1 MKWDLGLMVRR
12 MTSFVVVVASCGDG
26 QDGAMVTQSRSEI
39 RSFPGVSLRDALMST
54 AAIRGALVFCC
65 FQAAYF
71 FGYRYGMAFSQGTAS
86 PFWFPDSVLLCAL
99 LRVRAR
105 WWPLL
110 LVSTIP
116 IRFFSDVAADVPFG
130 TLVST
135 SVNDYLKAVIAASL
149 LRRFMP
155 DPIRFLA
162 MRDFGIFCLI
172 AALFVP
178 ALSAIAGA
186 ASHGIANADYWAHW
200 ERWFL
205 GNALTQIIVT
215 PFIFYWVLR
224 PSDQRNLSGTQ
235 WLEALLL
242 LSGLIVSLAL
252 AFQPGSSHLGFSDSR
267 LYAPVAI
274 LFWAAVRF
282 GMRGATAA
290 TAILT
295 FFAVASTQL
304 ADGSSAS
311 HSDTASGLQQ
321 FLLLRAAPLY
331 LVAVLLDQARRI
343 QGSLHESERR
353 FRDMA
358 DNAPVM
364 IWLAGIDGSCEFFNK
379 GWLDFTGRAL
389 SQERGDGWVLSVHA
403 DDRQRVLAIYHSS
416 IAARCEFE
424 IDYRLRRRDGVYR
437 WILDRGVPRYGDRA
451 EFVGFI
457 GSAIDVTD
465 RRRQES
471 ALRQSEERYR
481 AVVDSQTEL
490 VCRFTPKLSLT
501 FVNEAYCRFLG
512 RPRDELLGE
521 KLDALFPADTRV
533 ELARCVQH
541 AVSGAG
547 PGEWQCEVTFP
558 AGTRGWQHWT
568 CRAIDGAG
576 EVPDELQAIGHDITD
591 RKRAEEVQRRLAHT
605 SRLAAVGELTAMV
618 AHEVNQPL
626 CAILSNAEAAEI
638 LLARENPPLDT
649 IREIIRDIRDDD
661 LRADEVIRGL
671 RSLVGRREIQIRPVD
686 INHTIGLVLRLV
698 SGDALFR
705 RVRIQPMLDE
715 GLPLVAADLPQIEQ
729 VLLNLIVN
737 AMDAMQATPETTRE
751 LSIQT
756 RQTEDGYVEIAVV
769 DNGCGIPPARLPE
782 LFDSFFT
789 TKPEGMGIGLS
800 IARWIVLAHGGR
812 IWAVNGA
819 QGGAEFR
826 FTLRK
831 AQAAA
836 EGASLTTERR

>member
-1 MKWDLGLMVRR
+1 MV
-12 MTSFVVVVASCGDG
+12 ME
-26 QDGAMVTQSRSEI
+26 SRSET
-39 RSFPGVSLRDALMST
+39 RGFPTASLRE
-54 AAIRGALVFCC
+54 ALVSPAIARSVFAFCC
-65 FQAAYF
+65 FEAAYYF
-71 FGYRYGMAFSQGTAS
+71 AYRYGMSFSQVTAS

-105 WWPLL
+105 WWLPLL
-110 LVSTIP
+110 VATIP
-116 IRFFSDVAADVPFG
+116 IRFFSEVASDVPLAM
-130 TLVST
+130 LVST
-135 SVNDYLKAVIAASL
+135 SLNDYIKAVLAATL
-149 LRRFMP
+149 LRRFMH
-155 DPIRFLA
+155 DPIRFLSL
-162 MRDFGIFCLI
+162 RDFGVYCLI
-172 AALFVP
+172 AVLAIP
-178 ALSAIAGA
+178 AVSAFAGA
-186 ASHGIANADYWAHW
+186 AARGIGRPDYWANW

-205 GNALTQIIVT
+205 GDALAQLIVT

-224 PSDQRNLSGTQ
+224 PSDQRNLSTAQ
-235 WLEALLL
+235 WLEALTLL
-242 LSGLIVSLAL
+242 AGLIVSLTL
-252 AFQPGSSHLGFSDSR
+252 AFQPASSHLGFSDSR

-295 FFAVASTQL
+295 FFAIAATQMTDPLSSGASPSE
-304 ADGSSAS
+304 A
-311 HSDTASGLQQ
+311 ASGLQQ

-331 LVAVLLDQARRI
+331 LVAVLLEQARRI

-364 IWLAGIDGSCEFFNK
+364 IGLSDVDGNLVFFNK

-389 SQERGDGWVLSVHA
+389 SQERGDGWAQGLHA
-403 DDRQRVLAIYHSS
+403 DDRQRCLAIYQSS
-416 IAARCEFE
+416 ISARCEFE

-437 WILDRGVPRYGDRA
+437 WILARGIPRYGDRG

-490 VCRFTPKLSLT
+490 VCRFTPDLSVT
-501 FVNEAYCRFLG
+501 FANEAYCRFLG
-512 RPRDELLGE
+512 KQRDEVLGQ
-521 KLDALFPADTRV
+521 KLSALFPADTRA
-533 ELARCVQH
+533 ELARCVKH
-541 AVSGAG
+541 AISGVG
-547 PGEWQCEVTFP
+547 VGEWQCEVMFP
-558 AGTRGWQHWT
+558 EEVRGWQHWT

-576 EVPDELQAIGHDITD
+576 EIPDELQAIGHDITD

-626 CAILSNAEAAEI
+626 CAILSNAEAAET
-638 LLARENPPLDT
+638 LLSRENPPLDM

-661 LRADEVIRGL
+661 LRADEVIRGI
-671 RSLVGRREIQIRPVD
+671 RSLVGRREIQIQPVN
-686 INHTIGLVLRLV
+686 INRTIAMVLRLV
-698 SGDALFR
+698 AGDALFR
-705 RVRIQPMLDE
+705 RVRIQRTLDDS
-715 GLPLVAADLPQIEQ
+715 LPLVAADQPQIEQ

-737 AMDAMQATPETTRE
+737 AMDAMQATPEATRE
-751 LSIQT
+751 LSVQS
-756 RQTEDGYVEIAVV
+756 RRGEEGYVEIAVI
-769 DNGCGIPPARLPE
+769 DHGCGIPPARLPE

-812 IWAVNGA
+812 IWAANGA

-826 FTLRK
+826 FTLR
-831 AQAAA
+831 ASGNAA
-836 EGASLTTERR
+836 EAVSLTTDGQT

>member
-1 MKWDLGLMVRR
+1 
-12 MTSFVVVVASCGDG
+12 
-26 QDGAMVTQSRSEI
+26 MVTQSSSET
-39 RSFPGVSLRDALMST
+39 RAFPAASLRETLMSP
-54 AAIRGALVFCC
+54 AVARGVFAFCC
-65 FQAAYF
+65 FEVGYYF
-71 FGYRYGMAFSQGTAS
+71 AYRYGMSFSQATAS

-105 WWPLL
+105 WWLPLL
-110 LVSTIP
+110 VATIP
-116 IRFFSDVAADVPFG
+116 IRFFSDVAATVPLG
-130 TLVST
+130 MLVST
-135 SVNDYLKAVIAASL
+135 SLNDYLKALVAATL
-149 LRRFMP
+149 LRRLMN
-155 DPIRFLA
+155 DPIRFLSL
-162 MRDFGIFCLI
+162 RDFGIFCFI
-172 AALFVP
+172 AVLSIPAVSAL
-178 ALSAIAGA
+178 AGA
-186 ASHGIANADYWAHW
+186 VSRGGSALEYWVNW

-205 GNALTQIIVT
+205 GDALAQLIVT

-224 PSDQRNLSGTQ
+224 PSDQRNLSNTQ
-235 WLEALLL
+235 WVEALLL
-242 LSGLIVSLAL
+242 LAGLIVSLTL
-252 AFQPGSSHLGFSDSR
+252 AFQPGSIHLGFSDTR

-295 FFAVASTQL
+295 FFAVAATQSL
-304 ADGSSAS
+304 DAANPAAS
-311 HSDTASGLQQ
+311 PQEAASGLQQ

-331 LVAVLLDQARRI
+331 LVAVLLEQARRI
-343 QGSLHESERR
+343 QDSLHESERR

-364 IWLAGIDGSCEFFNK
+364 IGLSDVTGHLVFFNK

-389 SQERGDGWVLSVHA
+389 SQERGEGWSQGVHA
-403 DDRQRVLAIYHSS
+403 DDRQRCLAIYQSS
-416 IAARCEFE
+416 ISARCEFE

-437 WILDRGVPRYGDRA
+437 WILARGVPRYGDKG

-490 VCRFTPKLSLT
+490 VCRFTPELVLT

-512 RPRDELLGE
+512 KRREELLGE
-521 KLDALFPADTRV
+521 KLSGLFPADTRA
-533 ELARCVQH
+533 ELGRCVKH
-541 AVSGAG
+541 AISGLG

-558 AGTRGWQHWT
+558 GGIRGWQHWT

-576 EVPDELQAIGHDITD
+576 EIPDELQAIGHDITD
-591 RKRAEEVQRRLAHT
+591 RKRADEVQRRLAHT

-626 CAILSNAEAAEI
+626 CAILSNAEAAET
-638 LLARENPPLDT
+638 LLARENPPLDL

-661 LRADEVIRGL
+661 LRADEVIRGI
-671 RSLVGRREIQIRPVD
+671 RSLVGRREIQIQPVD
-686 INHTIGLVLRLV
+686 LNQIIAHALRLV
-698 SGDALFR
+698 SGDALYR
-705 RVRIQPMLDE
+705 RVRIQRTLDQT
-715 GLPLVAADLPQIEQ
+715 LPLVAADQSQIEQ

-737 AMDAMQATPETTRE
+737 SMDAMQATPEANRE
-751 LSIQT
+751 LTVQT
-756 RQTEDGYVEIAVV
+756 TLAAGGFVEIAVV
-769 DNGCGIPPARLPE
+769 DHGCGIPPERLPE

-789 TKPEGMGIGLS
+789 TKPEGMGVGLS

-812 IWAVNGA
+812 IWAANGA
-819 QGGAEFR
+819 DGGAEFR
-826 FTLRK
+826 FTLRT
-831 AQAAA
+831 AETAAA
-836 EGASLTTERR
+836 SGSLTTDGNT

>member
-1 MKWDLGLMVRR
+1 MVRR
-12 MTSFVVVVASCGDG
+12 MTLAVVVVAQCPDG
-26 QDGAMVTQSRSEI
+26 QDGAMVMQSRSET
-39 RSFPGVSLRDALMST
+39 RGFPGASLRDALMSAT
-54 AAIRGALVFCC
+54 TIRAVLLFCC
-65 FQAAYF
+65 FQGAYF
-71 FGYRYGMAFSQGTAS
+71 FAYRYGMSFSQATAS

-110 LVSTIP
+110 LLSTIP
-116 IRFFSDVAADVPFG
+116 IRFFSEVTAGVPFG
-130 TLVST
+130 MLLST
-135 SVNDYLKAVIAASL
+135 SINDYLKAVIAATL
-149 LRRFMP
+149 LRRYMR
-155 DPIRFLA
+155 DPIRFLSV
-162 MRDFGIFCLI
+162 RDFGVYCLI
-172 AALFVP
+172 AVLLVP
-178 ALSAIAGA
+178 GVSAFAGA
-186 ASHGIANADYWAHW
+186 ALRGVASAEYWANW

-205 GNALTQIIVT
+205 GDALAQLIVT

-224 PSDQRNLSGTQ
+224 PSDQRKLSSAQ
-235 WLEALLL
+235 WLEALVLL
-242 LSGLIVSLAL
+242 VGLIVSLTL
-252 AFQPGSSHLGFSDSR
+252 AFQPASDHLGFSDSR

-295 FFAVASTQL
+295 FFAIAATQM
-304 ADGSSAS
+304 ADGSNSSAS
-311 HSDTASGLQQ
+311 PAETASGLQQ

-331 LVAVLLDQARRI
+331 LVAVLLEQARRI
-343 QGSLHESERR
+343 QASLHESERR

-358 DNAPVM
+358 DHAPVM
-364 IWLAGIDGSCEFFNK
+364 IWLADTDGSCEFVNK

-389 SQERGDGWVLSVHA
+389 SQERGEGWVQGVHA
-403 DDRQRVLAIYHSS
+403 DDRQRFLAIYRSS
-416 IAARCEFE
+416 ITARCGFE

-437 WILDRGVPRYGDRA
+437 WILDRGVPRYGDTG

-457 GSAIDVTD
+457 GSSIDVTD

-481 AVVDSQTEL
+481 AVVDSQTEV
-490 VCRFTPKLSLT
+490 VCRFTPDLVLT

-512 RPRDELLGE
+512 KPREEVLGE
-521 KLDALFPADTRV
+521 KLSELFPVDTRAEV
-533 ELARCVQH
+533 ARCVKH
-541 AVSGAG
+541 AISGVG

-558 AGTRGWQHWT
+558 EGIRGWQHWT

-576 EVPDELQAIGHDITD
+576 EIPDELQAIGHDITD

-626 CAILSNAEAAEI
+626 CAILSNAEAAET
-638 LLARENPPLDT
+638 LLSRENPPLDT

-661 LRADEVIRGL
+661 LRADEVIRGI
-671 RSLVGRREIQIRPVD
+671 RSLVGRREIQIQPVD
-686 INHTIGLVLRLV
+686 INRTIALVLRLV
-698 SGDALFR
+698 SGDAIFR
-705 RVRIQPMLDE
+705 RVRIQRTLDE
-715 GLPLVAADLPQIEQ
+715 HLPPVAADQPQIEQ

-737 AMDAMQATPETTRE
+737 AMDAMQSTPEAVRE
-751 LSIQT
+751 LSVQT
-756 RQTEDGYVEIAVV
+756 RLNDAGYVEIAVV
-769 DNGCGIPPARLPE
+769 DHGCGIPPERLPE

-812 IWAVNGA
+812 IWAANGA
-819 QGGAEFR
+819 HGGAEFR
-826 FTLRK
+826 FTLRTV
-831 AQAAA
+831 AAA
-836 EGASLTTERR
+836 PEGASLTT